1 MFSHLFIKKISI
13 LGETCGFPYD
23 PIPYDVY
30 YFLKYRFHKVLLII
44 SSIKKGRGLRG
55 KGLSEASA

>member
-1 MFSHLFIKKISI
+1 MLSHLFIKKISI

-44 SSIKKGRGLRG
+44 SSIKKEGV
-55 KGLSEASA
+55 